1 MATLGIQGIRGGVG
15 TTSITAALAWSL
27 QALGESVLV
36 IDACPENLLRLSFN
50 IDFAQSNGWA
60 RALLD
65 GHDWRDAG
73 MRYTSLLDILPFGQ
87 LTASE
92 AENLPAQPAMLN
104 QLTAIVRTLQSQ
116 SHYQWVLIDLPHGFS
131 SLTRPFIELCDH
143 TLTVI
148 KPDTNCHVRLHQ
160 QPLPTDTWLLVND
173 LRLGSQIQD
182 DLWQVWLQS
191 QRHMLPVSIHRDEAV
206 AECMAAKQ
214 PLGEYRSDALAAEEV
229 MTLANWCILNFGKAH
244 EEDSRQ
250 ERSTP

>member
-15 TTSITAALAWSL
+15 TTSITAALAWAL
-27 QALGESVLV
+27 QTLGESVLV
-36 IDACPENLLRLSFN
+36 IDACADNLLRLSFN
-50 IDFAQSNGWA
+50 VDFNHRDGWA

-65 GHDWRDAG
+65 EKEWRDAG
-73 MRYTSLLDILPFGQ
+73 LRYTSLLDILPFGR
-87 LTASE
+87 LSAGEWESL
-92 AENLPAQPAMLN
+92 AAQPARLN
-104 QLTAIVRTLQSQ
+104 QLSNMLQAWQNQ
-116 SHYQWVLIDLPHGFS
+116 SHYQWVLIDLPHGLS
-131 SLTRPFIELCDH
+131 ALTRPLVELCDH

-173 LRLGSQIQD
+173 LRIGSQIQD

-191 QRHMLPVSIHRDEAV
+191 QRRMLPMYIHRDEAV

-229 MTLANWCILNFGKAH
+229 LTLANWCLLNFAH
-244 EEDSRQ
+244 APKEELRQ
-250 ERSTP
+250 EGNAL